1 MEIREMKL
9 EDVEKRLAEITER
22 RSGISTE
29 AEAEDA
35 DLDALT
41 EEVDALNEEEAALEA
56 RKKEIIGAAEKRKK
70 ELEEAMRTGRKIKG
84 FEGGEEGM
92 TNVEVR
98 KSHEY
103 NVAYAEYIKTGDDK
117 ECRALLTENVSGT
130 VPVPEYAEERVR
142 TAWEREGL
150 MRFVRTTYI
159 KGNLKIGWESDSD
172 EAYVHTEASN
182 TAVTEESLTLGV
194 TALVPESIKKWIS
207 ISDEVYDLK
216 GEEFL
221 DYIYDELTYRI
232 AKKTADRIIADI
244 EACATTSAANK
255 PAVAKI
261 VSTQITLGLVA
272 QALAELS
279 DEATNPVVVMNKKTW
294 GAFKAAQ
301 AAGNYGY
308 DPFEGLPVV
317 FNNKIAAFSAAT
329 TGVTYMIVGDF
340 GIGAHANY
348 PNGADIT
355 VKKDEVT
362 KMEYDLIRI
371 LGRRYVG
378 HGVVAPFAFA
388 KVTH

>member
-1 MEIREMKL
+1 MEIKDMKMQ
-9 EDVEKRLAEITER
+9 DVEKRLAEIMKR
-22 RSGISTE
+22 RSGMSTE
-29 AEAEDA
+29 LDEEDA
-35 DLDALT
+35 DIEALT
-41 EEVDALNEEEAALEA
+41 QEAEQLAAEEQELEQRKAEILEAAET
-56 RKKEIIGAAEKRKK
+56 RRK
-70 ELEEAMRTGRKIKG
+70 ELDEVLKNGRQIRKIKG
-84 FEGGEEGM
+84 EETM
-92 TNVEVR
+92 TNEEVR

-103 NVAYAEYIKTGDDK
+103 NVAYAEYIKTGDDT

-130 VPVPEYAEERVR
+130 VPVPEYAEDRVR

-150 MRFVRTTYI
+150 MRYVRTTYI
-159 KGNLKIGWESDSD
+159 KGNLKIGWESDAD
-172 EAYVHTEASN
+172 DAYVHTEAAN
-182 TAVTEESLTLGV
+182 QATTEEALTLGV

-207 ISDEVYDLK
+207 ISDEVRDMK

-232 AKKTADRIIADI
+232 AKKTANRIIADV

-261 VSTQITLGLVA
+261 TATTITVGLVA
-272 QALAELS
+272 KAMAELS
-279 DEATNPVVVMNKKTW
+279 DEASNPIIVMNKKTW
-294 GAFKAAQ
+294 GAFKEAQ
-301 AAGNYGY
+301 AVNGYGY

-317 FNNKIAAFSAAT
+317 FNNSLPAFSVAT

-340 GIGAHANY
+340 GVGAHANY
-348 PNGADIT
+348 PNGQDINL
-355 VKKDEVT
+355 KYDDVT

-378 HGVVAPFAFA
+378 HGVVAPFAFT